1 MKISIIIP
9 VYNSS
14 LTLNECLTAIF
25 ASSFKNYEVIIVS
38 DNSLDD
44 SIKIATKFNAS
55 IIELPKNKGP
65 ANARNVGAKVACGDI
80 LLFIDSDVI
89 INVDSLNIVSN
100 RFISDK
106 VEAIQGIY
114 SHEPTYKSP
123 VTQFYQSY
131 LCYYVWP
138 IDKDYASTLVTG
150 CFAIKRATF
159 NKFDGFDINIKN
171 ASCED
176 EKFGYSLIKNGYK
189 ILILRNLQVIHR
201 VNYNL
206 VKFIKRRFT
215 QDFDRIK
222 FYLREKTYIDKFKQV
237 NYSRV
242 IIGIPLIGFILL
254 NIFFS
259 FLYENNLI
267 WYIFIL
273 LNISYISLHLG
284 FLKFVAHTKGFKTAL
299 MSLIIFYIDTF
310 LMLIALS
317 FGIFSF
323 LVLGK
328 KY

>member
-114 SHEPTYKSP
+114 SHEPTYNSP

-131 LCYYVWP
+131 LC
-138 IDKDYASTLVTG
+138 
-150 CFAIKRATF
+150 
-159 NKFDGFDINIKN
+159 
-171 ASCED
+171 
-176 EKFGYSLIKNGYK
+176 
-189 ILILRNLQVIHR
+189 
-201 VNYNL
+201 
-206 VKFIKRRFT
+206 
-215 QDFDRIK
+215 
-222 FYLREKTYIDKFKQV
+222 
-237 NYSRV
+237 
-242 IIGIPLIGFILL
+242 
-254 NIFFS
+254 
-259 FLYENNLI
+259 
-267 WYIFIL
+267 
-273 LNISYISLHLG
+273 
-284 FLKFVAHTKGFKTAL
+284 
-299 MSLIIFYIDTF
+299 
-310 LMLIALS
+310 
-317 FGIFSF
+317 
-323 LVLGK
+323 
-328 KY
+328 